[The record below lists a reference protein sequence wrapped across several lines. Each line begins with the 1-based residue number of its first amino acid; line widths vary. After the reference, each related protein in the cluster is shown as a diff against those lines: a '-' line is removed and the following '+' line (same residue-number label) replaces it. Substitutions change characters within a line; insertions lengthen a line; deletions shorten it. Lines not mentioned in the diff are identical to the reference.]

1 MLNLQLAKKYA
12 RAIFEIAQDED
23 KLVEYGQELSDVCAV
38 VFAQPDLKGFVTNP
52 QIQPKAKKEIF
63 TKLFAGELSPDV
75 FNFLMLLIDK
85 RRIVL
90 LEAIDAE
97 YERLS
102 NQARGIVIADITT
115 ALPMQDAQGTV
126 LQEKLQTVTGKTVK
140 IRPHID
146 ASILG
151 GVIVKIGDKRID
163 GSVTGRMETL
173 KAELLA
179 NK

>member
-1 MLNLQLAKKYA
+1 MLNLQLAKKYSK
-12 RAIFEIAQDED
+12 AIFEIAQDEH
-23 KLVEYGQELSDVCAV
+23 KLEEYGKELSDVSSV
-38 VFAQPDLKGFVTNP
+38 VFAQPDLRGFVTNP

-75 FNFLMLLIDK
+75 FNFMMLLIDK
-85 RRIVL
+85 RRIAL
-90 LEAIDAE
+90 LEAIEAD

-102 NQARGIVIADITT
+102 NKARGIVIADVIT
-115 ALPMQDAQGTV
+115 ARPMSEAQSD
-126 LQEKLQTVTGKTVK
+126 KLKAKLETVTGKSVRV
-140 IRPHID
+140 RPHID
-146 ASILG
+146 ESILG

-163 GSVTGRMETL
+163 GSVTGRMQTL